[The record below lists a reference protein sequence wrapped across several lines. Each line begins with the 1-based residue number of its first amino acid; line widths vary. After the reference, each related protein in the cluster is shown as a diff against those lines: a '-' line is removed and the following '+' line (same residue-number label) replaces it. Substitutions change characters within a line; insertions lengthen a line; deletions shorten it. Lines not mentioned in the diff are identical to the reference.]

1 MVVDRYLRFDVRRP
15 PDGRPLL
22 WPVRVWKVLYPTK
35 RVLRL
40 NLFQEALL
48 GLARARCQD
57 SSEMA
62 KLLGLDRELVAFITA
77 TQLIPNGWMT
87 TLGTLTPQ
95 GERVLEEAQDASEE
109 VRMGYAYQ
117 DAISGNWFPRF
128 TEELPEIEAKRID
141 DGYPIFLRDLDSGK
155 EDRPFRLNHLQH
167 LQHTVLDMG
176 ALFDAFKRYRTDH
189 DHAKQRDDELP
200 TPVRIESL
208 SFVEDSAQPMWLWTW
223 IFPDK
228 AGPQPWLIADPF
240 GLQQAASWLRK
251 PLQEVL
257 PRNDGAARYIAGVV
271 GETRSNELS
280 AEEWLRSLE
289 SQTDLALLADY
300 SWSRN
305 VPLVEGFLASV
316 LRRRSLLAG
325 QERSW
330 QEDVTSLLI
339 ETHNLAESVLQWLL
353 KAYPPDIRR
362 LPHWKDQ
369 RDWKDGEAQYYL
381 RFFNLSCLTDDVI
394 KRLSTQRL
402 DQVRTAAKLGSSS
415 LKALV
420 FAGLLGTV
428 DQVGHPFLNLSDDEL
443 RLSRLLDMADARNKK
458 AGHSGGERIDRE
470 EAMEYADFVIEWVQI
485 YEGWY
490 GNGKAQ

>member
-1 MVVDRYLRFDVRRP
+1 MAADRYLRFDVRRP
-15 PDGRPLL
+15 PGGRPLL

-35 RVLRL
+35 RVLKL
-40 NLFQEALL
+40 NVFQQAIL

-62 KLLGLDRELVAFITA
+62 ELLGLDRELVAFIIA

-87 TLGTLTPQ
+87 TLGAVTSQ

-117 DAISGNWFPRF
+117 DAISGNWLPRF
-128 TEELPEIEAKRID
+128 TEELPEIEAKRVD
-141 DGYPIFLRDLDSGK
+141 ERGYPVFLRDLDSGK
-155 EDRPFRLNHLQH
+155 EDRPFRLNHFRDGA
-167 LQHTVLDMG
+167 LDTA
-176 ALFDAFKRYRTDH
+176 ALFDAFQRYRTDH
-189 DHAKQRDDELP
+189 DHAKQRDDELSAR
-200 TPVRIESL
+200 VRIESL

-223 IFPDK
+223 IFPDE
-228 AGPQPWLIADPF
+228 AGPQPWLVADPF

-257 PRNDGAARYIAGVV
+257 PRNDGLARYIADAV
-271 GETRSNELS
+271 GETRSNDLS

-289 SQTDLALLADY
+289 NQIDLTLLADY
-300 SWSRN
+300 NWSRK
-305 VPLVEGFLASV
+305 VPIVEGYLASV
-316 LRRRSLLAG
+316 LRRRSVLAS

-353 KAYPPDIRR
+353 KAYPSDIRR

-381 RFFNLSCLTDDVI
+381 QFFNLPCLTDDVI
-394 KRLSTQRL
+394 KRLSEQRL
-402 DQVRTAAKLGSSS
+402 DQVRTAVKRGTSS
-415 LKALV
+415 LKALL

-428 DQVGHPFLNLSDDEL
+428 DQASHPFLKLSADEL
-443 RLSRLLDMADARNKK
+443 QLARLLDMADARNKK
-458 AGHSGGERIDRE
+458 AGHSGSERIDRK
-470 EAMEYADFVIEWVQI
+470 EAMEHADFVIEWVQI
-485 YEGWY
+485 FKGWY
-490 GNGKAQ
+490 

>member
-1 MVVDRYLRFDVRRP
+1 MVADRYLRFDVRRP
-15 PDGRPLL
+15 PGGRPFL
-22 WPVRVWKVLYPTK
+22 WPVRVWKVLYPSK

-40 NLFQEALL
+40 NLFQQAIL

-57 SSEMA
+57 SSEIA
-62 KLLGLDRELVAFITA
+62 ELLGLDRELVAFIIA
-77 TQLIPNGWMT
+77 TQLTPNGWMT
-87 TLGTLTPQ
+87 TLGTVTPQ

-117 DAISGNWFPRF
+117 DAISGNWIPRF

-141 DGYPIFLRDLDSGK
+141 ERGHPIFLRDLDSGK
-155 EDRPFRLNHLQH
+155 EDRPFRLNHFRESA
-167 LQHTVLDMG
+167 LDMG
-176 ALFDAFKRYRTDH
+176 ALFDAFARYRTDH
-189 DHAKQRDDELP
+189 DHAKQRDDELLAR
-200 TPVRIESL
+200 VRIESL

-223 IFPDK
+223 VFPDE
-228 AGPQPWLIADPF
+228 AGPQPWLVADPF

-257 PRNDGAARYIAGVV
+257 PRNDGLARYIADAV
-271 GETRSNELS
+271 GETRSKELS

-289 SQTDLALLADY
+289 NQIDLTLLADY
-300 SWSRN
+300 SWSRK
-305 VPLVEGFLASV
+305 VPLVEGYLASV
-316 LRRRSLLAG
+316 LRRRALLAG

-353 KAYPPDIRR
+353 KAYPADIRR

-381 RFFNLSCLTDDVI
+381 QFFSLSCLTDDVI
-394 KRLSTQRL
+394 KRLSEQRL
-402 DQVRTAAKLGSSS
+402 DQVRTAAKRGGSS
-415 LKALV
+415 LKALL
-420 FAGLLGTV
+420 FAALLGTV
-428 DQVGHPFLNLSDDEL
+428 DQLGHPFLNLSADEL

-470 EAMEYADFVIEWVQI
+470 DAMKYADFVIEWVQI
-485 YEGWY
+485 FKGWY
-490 GNGKAQ
+490 

>member
-1 MVVDRYLRFDVRRP
+1 MVADRYLRFDVRCP
-15 PDGRPLL
+15 SGGRPFL

-35 RVLRL
+35 RVLKL
-40 NLFQEALL
+40 NLFQQAIL

-62 KLLGLDRELVAFITA
+62 ELLGLDGELVAFIIA

-87 TLGTLTPQ
+87 TLGAVTPQ

-117 DAISGNWFPRF
+117 DAISGNWLPRF

-141 DGYPIFLRDLDSGK
+141 ERGYPIFLRDLDSGK
-155 EDRPFRLNHLQH
+155 EDRPFRLNHFRESA
-167 LQHTVLDMG
+167 LDIG
-176 ALFDAFKRYRTDH
+176 ALFDAFERYRTDH

-200 TPVRIESL
+200 TRVRIESL

-223 IFPDK
+223 IFPDE
-228 AGPQPWLIADPF
+228 AGPQPWLVADPF

-257 PRNDGAARYIAGVV
+257 PRNDGLARYIADTVGVARPNNLPV
-271 GETRSNELS
+271 
-280 AEEWLRSLE
+280 AQWLRSLE
-289 SQTDLALLADY
+289 NEIDLTLLADY
-300 SWSRN
+300 NWSRK
-305 VPLVEGFLASV
+305 VPIVEGYLASV
-316 LRRRSLLAG
+316 LRRRSVLAS

-415 LKALV
+415 LKALL

-485 YEGWY
+485 FKGWY
-490 GNGKAQ
+490 